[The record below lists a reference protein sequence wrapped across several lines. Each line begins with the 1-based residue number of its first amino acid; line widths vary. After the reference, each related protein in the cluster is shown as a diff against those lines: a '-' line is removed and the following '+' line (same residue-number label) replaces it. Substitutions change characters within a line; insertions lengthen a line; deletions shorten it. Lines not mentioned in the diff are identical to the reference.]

1 MKDLV
6 YNSQYQNL
14 HMDRANKEAMKTI
27 KVTFNSDIAYST
39 TPRLLAR
46 YKHGYDYIPQVWGL
60 WDINYFPNAGSTY
73 ARTARGYGYINH
85 NTSAAM
91 TASFYY
97 TVDSEYVNLYFIFDG
112 FLTKPTTVGMT
123 AVFTGYVF
131 ANDRQNQ
138 DYT

>member
-1 MKDLV
+1 MKDII

-27 KVTFNSDIAYST
+27 NVTFDSNLAYSA

-46 YKHGYDYIPQVWGL
+46 YRHGYSYVPQIWGL
-60 WDINYFPNAGSTY
+60 WDIEYFPNDGAY
-73 ARTARGYGYINH
+73 KRTARGYGYINH
-85 NTSAAM
+85 NTSAGM
-91 TASFYY
+91 IASFYY
-97 TVDSEYVNLYFIFDG
+97 TVDSEYVNLYFIFNG
-112 FLTKPTTVGMT
+112 SVTKPTTVGMK

>member
-1 MKDLV
+1 MKDII

-27 KVTFNSDIAYST
+27 NVTFDSNLAYSA

-46 YKHGYDYIPQVWGL
+46 YRHGYSYVPQIWGL
-60 WDINYFPNAGSTY
+60 WDIEYFPNDGAY
-73 ARTARGYGYINH
+73 KRTARGYGYINY
-85 NTSAAM
+85 NTGAGMVAG
-91 TASFYY
+91 FYY

-112 FLTKPTTVGMT
+112 ILTKPTTVGMK

>member
-1 MKDLV
+1 MKDII

-14 HMDRANKEAMKTI
+14 HMDRANKESMKTI
-27 KVTFNSDIAYST
+27 KVTFNSNLAYST

-46 YKHGYDYIPQVWGL
+46 YKHGYNYVPQIWGL
-60 WDINYFPNAGSTY
+60 WDINYFPNASSTY
-73 ARTARGYGYINH
+73 KLTARGYGYINH
-85 NTSAAM
+85 NTGAGM

-97 TVDSEYVNLYFIFDG
+97 TVDSEYVNLYFIFNG
-112 FLTKPTTVGMT
+112 SVTKPTTVGMT